1 VSLVLLVW
9 IVPPAVILT
18 ILIGREWRRLRRER
32 EALRKE
38 AEATAAE
45 GFPPPGPPTT

>member
-1 VSLVLLVW
+1 
-9 IVPPAVILT
+9 VI
-18 ILIGREWRRLRRER
+18 IWREWRRLRREM

-38 AEATAAE
+38 AEAEAAE